1 MKPISLL
8 LVSAIFI
15 WVGCK
20 SSTNPDQLINQKA
33 SLPQTFK
40 LSELHQ
46 KVIATFINNRNHTT
60 CLLYGNNKAYM
71 AASATRMIA
80 MPGESFTLVTWQQ
93 QNDEH
98 WFGARIPGNLVSAE
112 TLTLISKDNAPAYQY
127 QKFSGQDLVKFAD
140 TTGSADRIRYILSQ
154 KASITP

>member
-1 MKPISLL
+1 MKPIFLL

-20 SSTNPDQLINQKA
+20 SSTDPDQLINQKA

-46 KVIATFINNRNHTT
+46 KVITTFINNRNHTT

-71 AASATRMIA
+71 AASAAPRIEA
-80 MPGESFTLVTWQQ
+80 PGESFTLVTWQQ

-112 TLTLISKDNAPAYQY
+112 TLTLTGKDNAPAYQY

-140 TTGSADRIRYILSQ
+140 TTGNTDRIRYILLQ